1 MLEDKSEWMGNLPLR
16 LQNMRITDLAIP
28 GSHDSG
34 SYSLMKNQSIDF
46 NNDKVG
52 LAWNELIF
60 PTPKTKFW
68 EVFPGLVLSQVLK
81 AMLRISFVY

>member
-52 LAWNELIF
+52 FA
-60 PTPKTKFW
+60 
-68 EVFPGLVLSQVLK
+68 
-81 AMLRISFVY
+81 